1 MDALMNRKEQFTADI
16 KGKWTRRKCAIVQPL
31 SGFNPQRNIDVLS
44 RLTAFI
50 VLLKRSNSMSH
61 FSMCP
66 TERVLDTAKSP
77 DPGAAC
83 PDRAQRARWERQS
96 QSVVT
101 DGSHRSITTR
111 TNVCRLNLDR
121 TRDRGAVETSI
132 CCSTVRL
139 KAQYFT

>member
-1 MDALMNRKEQFTADI
+1 MNKEEVCHRAATVWLQPTARY
-16 KGKWTRRKCAIVQPL
+16 RRVVEVDSVHCATQAFK
-31 SGFNPQRNIDVLS
+31 FNEP
-44 RLTAFI
+44 
-50 VLLKRSNSMSH
+50 

-83 PDRAQRARWERQS
+83 PDRAQRAGWERQS

-101 DGSHRSITTR
+101 DGSHTC
-111 TNVCRLNLDR
+111 TNVCRLNLHR
-121 TRDRGAVETSI
+121 TRDRGQTSI